1 MTQPHNDTIPTPNMT
16 IQTTTIHSLGS
27 AGTKP
32 RIPWSD
38 SAGLLASIGCAI
50 HCAAMPFVI
59 GYLPALGLSFLADEA
74 FHKWMAFACFAIAL
88 AAFVPGFRRHGHWT
102 PIVIGAVGLAMISI
116 AAFGFPNECCSACAT
131 PTNATT
137 TDATPTAATPVVA
150 TTTCEGCS
158 NDCCPATAATAATAE
173 SPQPTLAAASASSP
187 PAWLVRILP
196 WITPLGGVVLV
207 VAHLLNHRSGC
218 QSGCC

>member
-1 MTQPHNDTIPTPNMT
+1 MNQTDTME
-16 IQTTTIHSLGS
+16 QSSLPS
-27 AGTKP
+27 AVTHASREGV
-32 RIPWSD
+32 RWSD
-38 SAGLLASIGCAI
+38 SAGMLASIGCAI

-74 FHKWMAFACFAIAL
+74 FHKWMAVACFAIAL
-88 AAFVPGFRRHGHWT
+88 AAFVPGFRRHGRWT

-131 PTNATT
+131 TTDATT
-137 TDATPTAATPVVA
+137 TDATLVVA

-158 NDCCPATAATAATAE
+158 PDCCQANAATETTAE
-173 SPQPTLAAASASSP
+173 SRQATLVAAPASSS
-187 PAWLVRILP
+187 PAWLVTILP